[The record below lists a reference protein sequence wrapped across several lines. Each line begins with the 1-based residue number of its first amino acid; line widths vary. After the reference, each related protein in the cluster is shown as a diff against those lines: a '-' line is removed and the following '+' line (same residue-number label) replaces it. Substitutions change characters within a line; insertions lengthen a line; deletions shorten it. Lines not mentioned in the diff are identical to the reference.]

1 MHPDGHNMNKLVVI
15 AFSFSLLFLGL
26 SSVAQDNGDNPSFND
41 NATFFQDPD
50 LDLKNQIEL
59 YPNPSVKYLFVEI
72 KNSSLKEVEFE
83 MHSIIGTRIIVE
95 YEEIG
100 EFKYRIPVEEL
111 NAGYYFLLVKDNTE
125 RFNRAFKFVKR

>member
-1 MHPDGHNMNKLVVI
+1 MHPDGYNMNKLGVI

-26 SSVAQDNGDNPSFND
+26 SSVAKDNGDNPSFND

>member
-1 MHPDGHNMNKLVVI
+1 MIFAL
-15 AFSFSLLFLGL
+15 SLLMLGFP
-26 SSVAQDNGDNPSFND
+26 SIAQDNGDDPSFND
-41 NATFFQDPD
+41 NATFFQNPA

-72 KNSSLKEVEFE
+72 KNSTLQEVEFE
-83 MHSIIGTRIIVE
+83 MHSIIGTRITVE

>member
-1 MHPDGHNMNKLVVI
+1 MNKLGPI
-15 AFSFSLLFLGL
+15 ALTFCLFFLGAEAI
-26 SSVAQDNGDNPSFND
+26 AQDNADNPSFND

-72 KNSSLKEVEFE
+72 QNSSLKEVEFE
-83 MHSIIGTRIIVE
+83 MHSIIGTRIVVE

-100 EFKYRIPVEEL
+100 ESKYRIPVEEL
-111 NAGYYFLLVKDNTE
+111 NAGYYFLLIKDNTE